1 MALSKKINLGNGVIT
16 NYHRVVSVNTITNV
30 ANIIEIASYTSQ
42 VKREEE
48 AEATANGTDMDVFIH
63 TSFVNAPYDQT
74 MTVEGA
80 YGWVRDNVS
89 EFADATDC

>member
-1 MALSKKINLGNGVIT
+1 MALGKTIDLDNGVGVS
-16 NYHRVVSVNTITNV
+16 YHRIVSVNTVTNV
-30 ANIIEIASYTSQ
+30 ANIIEVASYTSQ
-42 VKREEE
+42 KKREEE
-48 AEATANGTDMDVFIH
+48 QAAVPGGEPMSIYIH

-80 YGWVRDNVS
+80 YGWIKENVS